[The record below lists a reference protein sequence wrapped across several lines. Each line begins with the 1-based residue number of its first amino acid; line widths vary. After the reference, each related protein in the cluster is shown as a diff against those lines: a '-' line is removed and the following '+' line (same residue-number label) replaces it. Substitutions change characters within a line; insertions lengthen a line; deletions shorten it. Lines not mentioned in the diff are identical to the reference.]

1 MLAVS
6 GIDSTVK
13 IFSPDQRARRAAAHA
28 HGVTAADSSTFPS
41 MGRRPQRRRAS
52 PLNPQE
58 SKELHDGISEG
69 DGDLSDADDQ
79 LMRVLEKGLES
90 RRRMHR
96 QYQITSENDMERRS
110 GMHSGYVSRSM
121 WQLLMNSGLG
131 AQMENMEE
139 MSRDAQDC
147 AVM

>member
-13 IFSPDQRARRAAAHA
+13 IFSPDQRARRAAARA

-41 MGRRPQRRRAS
+41 IGRPQRRRTS
-52 PLNPQE
+52 TLTPQE
-58 SKELHDGISEG
+58 WKEVNDGIS
-69 DGDLSDADDQ
+69 DAGDLSDIEEPA
-79 LMRVLEKGLES
+79 RVSERGLES

-110 GMHSGYVSRSM
+110 GSK
-121 WQLLMNSGLG
+121 
-131 AQMENMEE
+131 
-139 MSRDAQDC
+139 
-147 AVM
+147 